1 MKPFDFTM
9 LNRLFCCCMVYRKC
23 RLVNLTLTT
32 DVCVTLPHNFRQV
45 RGYPH
50 ISRQNIEFVP
60 FFAVNILFHVLDIS
74 RLQKMMWVSFGGEGG
89 GCSPWSTLG
98 LNEMLMWKHIFYSR

>member
-23 RLVNLTLTT
+23 RLVNLTSMT
-32 DVCVTLPHNFRQV
+32 DVCITLPHHFRQV

-50 ISRQNIEFVP
+50 ISGQNIKFVP

-74 RLQKMMWVSFGGEGG
+74 RFKKNAVGELWGEGG
-89 GCSPWSTLG
+89 ARRVVVAHG
-98 LNEMLMWKHIFYSR
+98 LRWG